1 MRNKIWLIA
10 ELIKNMQQ
18 FSRCAKPKQLQKEN
32 KKKKKIKVQNH
43 AANLILENL

>member
-1 MRNKIWLIA
+1 MRNKIWLIP

-18 FSRCAKPKQLQKEN
+18 FSRCAKPKQLQKGN
-32 KKKKKIKVQNH
+32 KKKKIKVQNH